1 VKILKNLSPIAA
13 VLTLLSCGGG
23 GSSPATVVPPPA
35 ATVAPTSTPTQ
46 ISTATPTP
54 APTVTD
60 TPTTTPTAQATP
72 AAPFAPVEISRVGQW
87 GSVYDNWV
95 IKSGGKYIQFRCQNT
110 ASPVERDRI
119 WRSES
124 LDGVSNWTNDRIAI
138 EGTSETAQ
146 DDLSCSPGVAID
158 PNGLWHMYYVTA
170 ARATGCTI
178 EMWHATSLDG
188 LTWTKLGK
196 LPAVP
201 VSDCSL
207 IEPSPIVEGNGIAV
221 YFVANWTASP
231 RASLWKMTT
240 SDGFGGQ
247 AFSPPRQLTTPSN
260 FYGGRVTKANGTY
273 YLAYSGTLDE
283 TIKIPDVVYLTSGS
297 TGFSD
302 GYRVAQATPG
312 TFYATQL
319 MAGNYLDGR
328 LYVAGNYMPLCATVA
343 ASAVCSDYPNAVG
356 LLQNV
361 PMLAPTPNPTAT
373 PTATPTST
381 PWPTPGSVAAT
392 PTPCVSQPG
401 PGGGGCAPPT
411 PAEPIA
417 TPTHAAIASPTPS
430 GSSPTP
436 CIPQP
441 GPGGGGCPQP
451 VGTPTP
457 WPTPAASQTPTAPPA
472 VGTQTPTPSMGNT
485 TTGCT
490 LMSSP
495 TQFTPYPSGAPQPAS
510 ITISGIYP
518 YAGTKLLV
526 AEPFGY
532 QVLDVTNRNNPQSL
546 GFEDYRIS
554 PTYPGPIPCGGDCH
568 GTIGAASVSADGQ
581 RVIFGVSSLAA
592 GSSPLQTRVGQS
604 NGVGFTLAGDM
615 VPSSPSD
622 ALVQRIGSSYYAY
635 TFASDGVRVANA
647 TTLPGLDPNAPNNLQ
662 PSLAP
667 SLPGGYNVA
676 LAGYWITYWDGSN
689 IYLVNASSP
698 FPASAL
704 TAQRFTKTDF
714 GHIADRLTFFSAAQ
728 DPTNPAAVYLL
739 GEFAAGASGTK
750 HAGWALVRVQGGV
763 SNLAWSLL
771 PSTSGESLTYVIKLA
786 ADNAGNL
793 FAFMWSR
800 TSTGTPRLY
809 TSSVLTFGA
818 ASPPIDVTAS
828 GFSLGRPAYVAGAA
842 VGQIYAYS
850 PSGSTGWIV
859 PLVCK

>member
-1 VKILKNLSPIAA
+1 MKKNLIACAA
-13 VLTLLSCGGG
+13 VLTLVSCGGG
-23 GSSPATVVPPPA
+23 GTSPTPVVPPPA
-35 ATVAPTSTPTQ
+35 ATVAPTTTPTQ
-46 ISTATPTP
+46 IQTA
-54 APTVTD
+54 
-60 TPTTTPTAQATP
+60 TTTPTATQTPTATP
-72 AAPFAPVEISRVGQW
+72 AAPFAPVEISRVGKW

-95 IKSGGKYIQFRCQNT
+95 IKSGGKYVQFRCQNT

-124 LDGVSNWTNDRIAI
+124 PDGVSNWTNDRIVI

-146 DDLSCSPGVAID
+146 DDLSCSPGVVID

-231 RASLWKMTT
+231 RASLWVMTT

-247 AFSPPRQLTTPSN
+247 AFSPARQLTTPSN

-273 YLAYSGTLDE
+273 SLAYSGTLDG

-361 PMLAPTPNPTAT
+361 PMWAPTPNPTAT
-373 PTATPTST
+373 PTATPTPTPTST

-401 PGGGGCAPPT
+401 PGGGGCAQPT
-411 PAEPIA
+411 PAVPIA
-417 TPTHAAIASPTPS
+417 TPTRTSPTPTPS
-430 GSSPTP
+430 SMSPTP
-436 CIPQP
+436 CVPQP
-441 GPGGGGCPQP
+441 GPGGGGCPPAVSTPAPQP
-451 VGTPTP
+451 TVPTVVPTPTP
-457 WPTPAASQTPTAPPA
+457 VVAVTPVTTSAARACVLAAPPTSF
-472 VGTQTPTPSMGNT
+472 V
-485 TTGCT
+485 
-490 LMSSP
+490 
-495 TQFTPYPSGAPQPAS
+495 PYPPGADHPDTYATSGFF
-510 ITISGIYP
+510 P
-518 YAGTKLLV
+518 YAGSRLL
-526 AEPFGY
+526 AGEAFGY
-532 QVLDVTNRNNPQSL
+532 QVLDISNRTSPQSI

-568 GTIGAASVSADGQ
+568 GTMGAVSVSADGA
-581 RVIFGVSSLAA
+581 RVIFGTSSLAA
-592 GSSPLQTRVGQS
+592 GSSPWQARVGQAS
-604 NGVGFTLAGDM
+604 ANGWGFTLAGDM
-615 VPSSPSD
+615 APASPQGV
-622 ALVQRIGSSYYAY
+622 LLQRVGSNYYAY
-635 TFASDGVRVANA
+635 TFASDGVRVADA
-647 TTLPGLDPNAPNNLQ
+647 TTLPGLDPSVSNSLQ
-662 PSLAP
+662 PVLAT
-667 SLPGGYNVA
+667 SLPGGYTVA
-676 LAGYWITYWDGSN
+676 LTGYWITYTDGAN

-698 FPASAL
+698 LPASAL
-704 TAQRFTKTDF
+704 TAQRLKNASF
-714 GHIADRLTFFSAAQ
+714 GHPADRLASYSVAQ
-728 DPTNPAAVYLL
+728 SSPASVYLL
-739 GEFAAGASGTK
+739 GEFTG
-750 HAGWALVRVQGGV
+750 AGWTLVQVQGGTPTV
-763 SNLAWSLL
+763 IGSLMPATGETLTGLNGLATD
-771 PSTSGESLTYVIKLA
+771 ST
-786 ADNAGNL
+786 GNV
-793 FAFMWSR
+793 FAFMWVR
-800 TSTGTPRLY
+800 TTAGTYRCY
-809 TSSVLTFGA
+809 TSSVIAFGSA
-818 ASPPIDVTAS
+818 PSFFDVTTPNFAP
-828 GFSLGRPAYVAGAA
+828 GHTFVAGTAA
-842 VGQIYAYS
+842 GQIYEYT
-850 PSGSTGWIV
+850 PSGLTGWVV
-859 PLVCK
+859 PLSCKIP